1 MNSVV
6 TNDQKEKAEFVKR
19 MYSIYQENKDL
30 VLMGG
35 YSKGQN
41 EEIDIAMESWPKI
54 CELLKQDY
62 KTKSDFSDCLKKL
75 DKIILK

>member
-1 MNSVV
+1 
-6 TNDQKEKAEFVKR
+6 

-41 EEIDIAMESWPKI
+41 EEIDMAMESWPKI

-62 KTKSDFSDCLKKL
+62 KTKSNFSDCFKKL
-75 DKIILK
+75 DKIMRK